1 MNKGAPRVDRVVDKR
16 QGDERDVFLGTVDG
30 FGDVHGET
38 EAGGA
43 FTGAVRGAHRG
54 AVGVRDV
61 FVLRLGVAQYVREA
75 GEAVGGEGSGHCERV
90 RAAWIR
96 GKRKKDGM

>member
-1 MNKGAPRVDRVVDKR
+1 MDEGAPRVDRVVDER

-38 EAGGA
+38 QAGGA
-43 FTGAVRGAHRG
+43 FPGAVLGAHGG

-61 FVLRLGVAQYVREA
+61 FILCLGVAQCVGET
-75 GEAVGGEGSGHCERV
+75 GEAVGGEGWGHC
-90 RAAWIR
+90 
-96 GKRKKDGM
+96 